1 MNLLKLQDQL
11 KGMPDAYLTQ
21 MVQQPDGQIPQFLVL
36 GELQRRK
43 DMRDA
48 SQQAPQST
56 VAEDVVQEGLGAL
69 QPQQAPVEEESEQI
83 DQGIAAIPTQ
93 MEEAPA
99 MAGGGIIAFDKGGDV
114 PSILQGGATQDERI
128 KKLLD
133 IFKGKTLLDVVGPK
147 PRGGYVPTA
156 EDLAP
161 PVVPMGGL
169 TDAEIIANAQRDR
182 LLAEIGGGM
191 YTPTPKPDR
200 GYPATP
206 SYPSPKISWQDI
218 PGTDARFEELKRE
231 VRSPEQAMGEY
242 RRLVGEDQGLAGLK
256 DKLAKMEEKAKGE
269 EERAPWMAL
278 VRAGL
283 GMAAGTSP
291 FALTNIGAG
300 GLEGLKDY
308 QAAQDRIKAAEER
321 RFDVQT
327 KLAQAERAEQIAAAK
342 YGLDSR
348 QADQAREDRRMLEK
362 LKAGL
367 DIDTANAK
375 GRFEAEKGQAMVDVD
390 LAQLAET
397 SRYHQAAIAAEREK
411 TGILR
416 ESGLET
422 KRQQQATNLL
432 KVIMQPMIAQA
443 KASMGLTDEEAYD
456 QVFPQA
462 LQKLPANMRGALGYD
477 ESTLK
482 SLSGPTGPRK
492 KPLSAF
498 EK

>member
-21 MVQQPDGQIPQFLVL
+21 MVQQPDGNVPQFLVL
-36 GELQRRK
+36 GEIQRRK

-48 SQQAPQST
+48 AQQAPQST

-69 QPQQAPVEEESEQI
+69 QPQQAPVEEPEQI

-114 PSILQGGATQDERI
+114 MPSSLRGGLTQDERI

-133 IFKGKTLLDVVGPK
+133 IFKGKTFLDVVGPK

-161 PVVPMGGL
+161 PPVPGL
-169 TDAEIIANAQRDR
+169 TDAELIANAQRDKI
-182 LLAEIGGGM
+182 LSEIDSGG
-191 YTPTPKPDR
+191 YTPAPKPDR
-200 GYPATP
+200 GYPAAP
-206 SYPSPKISWQDI
+206 SFPSPKISWTNL
-218 PGTDARFEELKRE
+218 PSSDARFEELKRE
-231 VRSPEQAMGEY
+231 IRSPEEAMAEY
-242 RRLVGEDQGLAGLK
+242 RKLVGENEGLAGLK
-256 DKLAKMEEKAKGE
+256 DKLSKMEEKAKGE

-308 QAAQDRIKAAEER
+308 QASQDRIKAAEER

-342 YGLDSR
+342 YGIDSR
-348 QADQAREDRRMLEK
+348 QADQAREDKRLLEK

-390 LAQLAET
+390 MAQLAEQ

-443 KASMGLTDEEAYD
+443 KASMGLTDEEAYT

-462 LQKLPANMRGALGYD
+462 LQKLPANMRSALGYD
-477 ESTLK
+477 EASLK
-482 SLSGPTGPRK
+482 GLSGPTGPRK
-492 KPLSAF
+492 NPLDSF
-498 EK
+498 YK